1 MSLSKHH
8 LYILKGSNI
17 PNLFYSPIINGS
29 CLDNRLNSDNSVV
42 ILISEENLI
51 RILEGPES
59 DLVKIKSIIF
69 LKEILNRYNLMR
81 YKADLLERN
90 QRWVGFSRKNL
101 ESLFGSRDTD
111 LVIENLLSLGLIER
125 DNIYSVSEGKTLAYR
140 LTPKTEEKPEKW
152 RVKYTGK
159 LIARVNNKE
168 SDSLLSQDNNLFNQA
183 VYRNLKTV
191 TLSESA
197 EELAK
202 KFGGN
207 DFFAAYAHLTEIES
221 GNIFFKED
229 KKSGRR
235 FHNLT
240 CMPRQSRSAI
250 LIDGE
255 PTTEVDF
262 SACHPWLC
270 LSFYESGFEKEKR
283 EYHAALNE
291 GFYKFLAKK
300 IGSDISTDEK
310 YQKFKIGC
318 IAQIFYDYPRQN
330 DSSKLAAFKQ
340 LFPHLHEIIES
351 EKHISNSDFSIKLQ
365 GMEADLMFDGVF
377 FRLLSED
384 IPAIPIHDAVICKKR
399 HAGRVRLIMEQE
411 FITKYGYRPEV
422 KIKT

>member
-1 MSLSKHH
+1 
-8 LYILKGSNI
+8 
-17 PNLFYSPIINGS
+17 
-29 CLDNRLNSDNSVV
+29 LNSDNSIVV
-42 ILISEENLI
+42 LLSEENLI
-51 RILEGPES
+51 RLTEGPES
-59 DLVKIKSIIF
+59 DLVKIKSLVF

-81 YKADLLERN
+81 YEADLWERN
-90 QRWVGFSRKNL
+90 QKWVGFSRKNL
-101 ESLFGSRDTD
+101 EILFGSRDTD
-111 LVIENLLSLGLIER
+111 LVIGDLLSLGLIEC
-125 DNIYSVSEGKTLAYR
+125 DNIYSISEGKTLAYR
-140 LTPKTEEKPEKW
+140 LTQKAEESPEKW

-159 LIARVNNKE
+159 LIGRVNNKE
-168 SDSLLSQDNNLFNQA
+168 TEIFLSQDKNLFNQA
-183 VYRNLKTV
+183 VYRNLKSV
-191 TLSESA
+191 TLSDSP

-235 FHNLT
+235 FHSLT
-240 CMPRQSRSAI
+240 CMPRESRSAI

-270 LSFYESGFEKEKR
+270 MSFYEPGFEKEKK
-283 EYHAALNE
+283 EYHAALDE
-291 GFYKFLAKK
+291 GFYKFLADK
-300 IGSDISTDEK
+300 IKSDISTDEK

-330 DSSKLAAFKQ
+330 DSSKLVMFKQ

-351 EKHISNSDFSIKLQ
+351 EKHISNSKFSIKLQ
-365 GMEADLMFDGVF
+365 SMEADLMFDGVF

-384 IPAIPIHDAVICKKR
+384 ITAIPIHDAVICKKQ

-411 FITKYGYRPEV
+411 FITKYGYKPEV